1 MQNSQATSDGRLMRR
16 LSLAIGLIIAV
27 GTAVAQPPNQSS
39 SPLASTKTR
48 KPGRSH
54 LLVRFAAQ
62 PGQDKLHAL
71 ADRGAAVLSY
81 VPKSTLSVAALDG
94 LSFADLGA
102 QWVGRLQPAQKI
114 SPYLNG
120 VLTSTAGTPVVV
132 EFYSDVP
139 SGEARGIANEV
150 GLAIQDNPDLLP
162 NHLLLSGTGSQLLE
176 LAQWD
181 EVSYIFPASPAL
193 VQGTPVHGC
202 AGALTADGPVG
213 QSVPLVG
220 GWDGPGQPSVNLNYA
235 FVHLTQQDPADSVES
250 EIERAYAEWSK
261 VVQVTFTQ
269 TNDATAPQ
277 TIAVLFASGA
287 HGDGYPFDGRAGA
300 LAHTFYPY
308 PVNPEPIAGDSHF
321 NNDESWKIGADVD
334 VFSVALHE
342 TGHALGLGHSDN
354 PADVMYPY
362 YRMVTGLSAGDI
374 AAVQQLYAAANNS
387 DNPPT
392 SPAPPSLPAPGT
404 PAATAPLV
412 LTIQPAVASTNSSTF
427 SLSGTTSGGSGT
439 IQVSWS
445 TNQGAAGIAQG
456 SSNWTIAAIPLAV
469 GTNVVTVT
477 AVDSKQDQATESVA
491 VVELGQNPPANPPP
505 NTPPSSPGAPPSIT
519 ILSPAMT
526 SVATSA
532 SSIVVSGIASDNV
545 GVSQVTWASS
555 TGGSGTANGTTNW
568 STGAI
573 PLYEGMTTIT
583 IYASDAAGNQAW
595 RSITVTRQ

>member
-1 MQNSQATSDGRLMRR
+1 MRR
-16 LSLAIGLIIAV
+16 LSVAAGLMMVVSAV
-27 GTAVAQPPNQSS
+27 VAQPP
-39 SPLASTKTR
+39 ASTKTR

-62 PGQDKLHAL
+62 PGPDQMNAL

-81 VPKSTLSVAALDG
+81 VPKATLSVAARDG
-94 LSFADLGA
+94 LNFTDLGA

-120 VLTSTAGTPVVV
+120 ALSSSAAIPVVV

-139 SGEARGIANEV
+139 TSEARGIANED
-150 GLAIQDNPDLLP
+150 GLAIQDHPDLLP
-162 NHLLLSGTGSQLLE
+162 NHLLVSGTASQLLE

-193 VQGTPVHGC
+193 VQGMPVHGC
-202 AGALTADGPVG
+202 VGALTADGPVG

-235 FVHLTQQDPADSVES
+235 FVYLTQQDPADSVES

-269 TNDATAPQ
+269 TTDSTGPQ

-287 HGDGYPFDGRAGA
+287 HGDGYPFTGPGGV

-321 NNDESWKIGADVD
+321 NNDEAWKIGSDVD

-362 YRMVTGLSAGDI
+362 YRMVTGLSPGDI
-374 AAVQQLYAAANNS
+374 GAAQQLYAVAGSSNN
-387 DNPPT
+387 PT
-392 SPAPPSLPAPGT
+392 TPTALPSLPSPT
-404 PAATAPLV
+404 PPSTPTAATPLV
-412 LTIQPAVASTNSSTF
+412 LTIQPAVTSTSSSTF

-445 TNQGAAGIAQG
+445 TNQGVGGLAQG
-456 SSNWTIAAIPLAV
+456 SANWTIASIPLSG
-469 GTNVVTVT
+469 GTNIVTVT
-477 AVDSKQDQATESVA
+477 AIDSSQDQATQSVA
-491 VVELGQNPPANPPP
+491 VVELAPAQPGNPPSTGPD
-505 NTPPSSPGAPPSIT
+505 TTPPSIT
-519 ILSPAMT
+519 ILSPPMT

-532 SSIVVSGIASDNV
+532 SSIVVNGIASDNA
-545 GVSQVTWASS
+545 GVSRVTWAAS
-555 TGGSGTANGTTNW
+555 TGGSGTANGTTSW
-568 STGAI
+568 STGPI
-573 PLYEGMTTIT
+573 PLYVGMTTIT
-583 IYASDAAGNQAW
+583 IYANDAAGNQSW
-595 RSITVTRQ
+595 RSLTVTRN